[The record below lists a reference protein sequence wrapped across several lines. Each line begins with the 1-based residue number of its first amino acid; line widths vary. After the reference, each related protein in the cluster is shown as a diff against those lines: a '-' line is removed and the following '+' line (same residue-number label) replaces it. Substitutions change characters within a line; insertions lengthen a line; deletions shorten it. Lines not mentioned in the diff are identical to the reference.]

1 MKTTKG
7 KNGGTLKTLEPGD
20 KLPGSGHPGG
30 ANFKT
35 VINRYLTVKMKKK
48 NPLTGSTENLTGMEL
63 LVLSLLDKALKGDVS
78 AVREILDRIE
88 GKVSIPIDTN
98 HTRAR
103 IVAFSLRCYL

>member
-35 VINRYLTVKMKKK
+35 VINRCTYY
-48 NPLTGSTENLTGMEL
+48 TGSNLTG
-63 LVLSLLDKALKGDVS
+63 VG
-78 AVREILDRIE
+78 R
-88 GKVSIPIDTN
+88 
-98 HTRAR
+98 
-103 IVAFSLRCYL
+103 